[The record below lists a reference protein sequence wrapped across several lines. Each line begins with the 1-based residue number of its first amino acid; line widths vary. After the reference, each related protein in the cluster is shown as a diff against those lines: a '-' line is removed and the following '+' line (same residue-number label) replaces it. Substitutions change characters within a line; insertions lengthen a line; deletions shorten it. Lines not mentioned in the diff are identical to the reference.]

1 MNKVIDYNY
10 YLNLSN
16 QLFLNYFRWSH
27 DNNVF
32 FLILGPSITLEKAK
46 QGTSKLVHKLIMA
59 SFNRQMI
66 NTPNG
71 VRSGLFMWPSF

>member
-16 QLFLNYFRWSH
+16 QLLLNYFRWSH

-32 FLILGPSITLEKAK
+32 FFNFGTLHNFGKDESKALQIWYTNWSWQVLID
-46 QGTSKLVHKLIMA
+46 
-59 SFNRQMI
+59 R
-66 NTPNG
+66 
-71 VRSGLFMWPSF
+71 W